1 MIKKSDEELVNNNNL
16 SVANKDI
23 MSITKF
29 HIGDMVKLV
38 DNDKVSEKEKSLDFV
53 VVQVF
58 KDGKYM
64 VANGDF
70 KHKVSAEEI
79 VKSSK

>member
-29 HIGDMVKLV
+29 YIGDRVKLV
-38 DNDKVSEKEKSLDFV
+38 DNDKISEKEKSLDFI

-58 KDGKYM
+58 QDGKYM

-70 KHKVSAEEI
+70 KHKVSADEI

>member
-29 HIGDMVKLV
+29 YIGDRVKLV
-38 DNDKVSEKEKSLDFV
+38 DNDKISEKEKSLDFV

-70 KHKVSAEEI
+70 KHKVSADEI